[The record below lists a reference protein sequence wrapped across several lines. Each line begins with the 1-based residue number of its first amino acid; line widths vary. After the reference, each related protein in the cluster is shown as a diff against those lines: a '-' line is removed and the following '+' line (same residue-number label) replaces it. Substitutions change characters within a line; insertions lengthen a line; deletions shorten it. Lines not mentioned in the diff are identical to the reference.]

1 MRPPRVIKIIKVEPY
16 KITNLWS
23 NGEVRVNDFNQKLD
37 IFKQNER
44 YKSLLDFEVFSQVSV
59 NEGDTLTWE
68 NIRFRNTVGN
78 LIPISFDPDV
88 LFEESIIVDSPPII
102 EIDSRREFTQSDYAS
117 RNGLSSSKVRTWVK
131 RGKLKSRY
139 ISHLGITLI
148 VT

>member
-1 MRPPRVIKIIKVEPY
+1 MLFPRIIEILKVEPF
-16 KITNLWS
+16 KVTCLWN
-23 NGEVRVNDFNQKLD
+23 NGDIRLNDFADKIE
-37 IFKQNER
+37 IFKQSER

-78 LIPISFDPDV
+78 LTPISFDPDI
-88 LFEESIIVDSPPII
+88 LFEESIIVDTSPII
-102 EIDSRREFTQSDYAS
+102 EIDSRREFTQSDYAN

-139 ISHLGITLI
+139 VPHLGITLI